1 MSPFWARRA
10 ARTADEPGGSMKYLK
25 RYTFTIISVVC
36 AVIILNVEEI
46 GGFYLFAP
54 SDRIYLDLIISAL
67 IVSEGVLLDNA
78 TRRLA
83 RERMLKEVLRSVNET
98 LAKERGEL
106 QESLERIRLLSG
118 LLPICSS
125 CKRIR
130 DDGGSW
136 QQIEAYISTHSEA
149 RFSHAICP
157 ECARRLYPRYSVGDE
172 G

>member
-1 MSPFWARRA
+1 M
-10 ARTADEPGGSMKYLK
+10 TYLK
-25 RYTFTIISVVC
+25 RYAFTILSFVC
-36 AVIILNVEEI
+36 AVIILGVEEI

-54 SDRIYLDLIISAL
+54 SDRIYLDIVISAL
-67 IVSEGVLLDNA
+67 IVSEGVLLDGA
-78 TRRLA
+78 MRRLA

-98 LAKERGEL
+98 LAKERKEL

-130 DDGGSW
+130 DDDGSW
-136 QQIEAYISTHSEA
+136 RQIEEYLGAHSEA
-149 RFSHAICP
+149 TFTHGICP
-157 ECARRLYPRYSVGDE
+157 ECAHKLYPRCSVDDE